1 MSRNWGPEMTSA
13 NTSDDRKR
21 TKPRHRCIDVVVLFF
36 FFVYCLLGVR
46 VRTLASNKQEKE
58 QKDFHTAFTDDSAQ
72 QLRDKEQQ
80 RLSSK

>member
-1 MSRNWGPEMTSA
+1 
-13 NTSDDRKR
+13 
-21 TKPRHRCIDVVVLFF
+21 VVLFF